1 MANLPTEL
9 FRKRVFKMNYIFYNP
24 ELDTISNAPTIDFA
38 SKSIHHDAIVAKDS
52 EFDVPLGYEVAT
64 EQRSSDTKLVAV
76 EPTANSVREF
86 KTVGQ
91 LIKKQKD
98 SAYYRQWLLAVALTD
113 PPFNFAA
120 RCRAFLN
127 N

>member
-1 MANLPTEL
+1 MANLIKII
-9 FRKRVFKMNYIFYNP
+9 RKRLLKMKYVFYNP
-24 ELDTISNAPTIDFA
+24 ELDAISNEPAIDFV

-52 EFDVPLGYEVAT
+52 EFNVPLGYEIAT
-64 EQRSSDTKLVAV
+64 IRHNFDTKLVAV
-76 EPTANSVREF
+76 EPAANSVREF

-91 LIKKQKD
+91 LIKEQKD
-98 SAYYRQWLLAVALTD
+98 SVYYRQWLLAVALID

>member
-1 MANLPTEL
+1 MPNLSTEL
-9 FRKRVFKMNYIFYNP
+9 TRKRVFTMNYVFYNP
-24 ELDTISNAPTIDFA
+24 ELDTISNAPTIEFV
-38 SKSIHHDAIVAKDS
+38 SKSIHRDAIVAKDS
-52 EFDVPLGYEVAT
+52 EFNVPLGYEVAT
-64 EQRSSDTKLVAV
+64 MCPSFNTKLVAV

-98 SAYYRQWLLAVALTD
+98 SVYYRQWLLAVALID

-120 RCRAFLN
+120 RCNAFLN

>member
-1 MANLPTEL
+1 ME
-9 FRKRVFKMNYIFYNP
+9 YIFYNP

-52 EFDVPLGYEVAT
+52 EFNVPLGYELVT
-64 EQRSSDTKLVAV
+64 MCRSSNTKLVAV
-76 EPTANSVREF
+76 EPTVNSVREF

-98 SAYYRQWLLAVALTD
+98 SVYYRQWLLAVALTD
-113 PPFNFAA
+113 TPFNFAA

>member
-1 MANLPTEL
+1 MPNLPTEL
-9 FRKRVFKMNYIFYNP
+9 FRKRVFKMKYVFYNS
-24 ELDTISNAPTIDFA
+24 ELDAISNAPTIDFA
-38 SKSIHHDAIVAKDS
+38 LKSIHHDAIVAKDS
-52 EFDVPLGYEVAT
+52 EFNVPLGYETVAM
-64 EQRSSDTKLVAV
+64 RHSLNTKLVAV

-98 SAYYRQWLLAVALTD
+98 SVYYRQWLLAVALTD

>member
-1 MANLPTEL
+1 MFHLPTEL
-9 FRKRVFKMNYIFYNP
+9 FRKRAFTMKYIFYNL

-52 EFDVPLGYEVAT
+52 EFNVPLGYEVAT
-64 EQRSSDTKLVAV
+64 VNYSSDTKLVTV

-86 KTVGQ
+86 KSVGQ
-91 LIKKQKD
+91 LIKKRKD

-113 PPFNFAA
+113 PPFNFPA

>member
-1 MANLPTEL
+1 M
-9 FRKRVFKMNYIFYNP
+9 KYVFYNS
-24 ELDTISNAPTIDFA
+24 ELDTISNTPAIDFV
-38 SKSIHHDAIVAKDS
+38 SESIHSDAIVAKDS
-52 EFDVPLGYEVAT
+52 EFNVPLGYEVAT
-64 EQRSSDTKLVAV
+64 MRHSLNTKLVTV
-76 EPTANSVREF
+76 EPTVNSVREF

-98 SAYYRQWLLAVALTD
+98 LVYYRQWLLAVALTD

>member
-1 MANLPTEL
+1 M
-9 FRKRVFKMNYIFYNP
+9 KYIFYNL

-38 SKSIHHDAIVAKDS
+38 LKSIHRDAIVAKDND
-52 EFDVPLGYEVAT
+52 FNVPLGYELVT
-64 EQRSSDTKLVAV
+64 MRHSLNTKLVTI

-98 SAYYRQWLLAVALTD
+98 SVYYRQWLLAVALTD
-113 PPFNFAA
+113 PPFNFPA
-120 RCRAFLN
+120 RCNAFLN

>member
-1 MANLPTEL
+1 MANLIKL
-9 FRKRVFKMNYIFYNP
+9 IRKRAFKMNYVFYNP
-24 ELDTISNAPTIDFA
+24 ELDTISNAPAIDFA

-52 EFDVPLGYEVAT
+52 EFNVPLGYETVAVNH
-64 EQRSSDTKLVAV
+64 SLNTKLVTV

-91 LIKKQKD
+91 LIEKQKD
-98 SAYYRQWLLAVALTD
+98 SVYYRQWLLAVALID

>member
-1 MANLPTEL
+1 M
-9 FRKRVFKMNYIFYNP
+9 KYIFYNP
-24 ELDTISNAPTIDFA
+24 ELDAISNAPTIDFV

-52 EFDVPLGYEVAT
+52 EFNVPLGYETVAM
-64 EQRSSDTKLVAV
+64 RHSPNTKLVTV

-98 SAYYRQWLLAVALTD
+98 LVYYRQWLLAVALTD
-113 PPFNFAA
+113 PPFNFPA
-120 RCRAFLN
+120 RCNAFLN